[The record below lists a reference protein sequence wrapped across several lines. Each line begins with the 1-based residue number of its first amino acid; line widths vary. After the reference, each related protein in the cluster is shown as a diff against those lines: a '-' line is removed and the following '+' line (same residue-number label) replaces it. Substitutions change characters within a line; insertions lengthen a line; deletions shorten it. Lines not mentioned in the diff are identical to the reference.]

1 MVDFALLYSTDF
13 ALLYST
19 SSLMISAFLK
29 LPFLRMLYCMCLCI
43 SVGVCGGREW
53 LLISAYYTLGTQS
66 ST

>member
-1 MVDFALLYSTDF
+1 MVDF

-43 SVGVCGGREW
+43 SVGVCGGREGGREGG
-53 LLISAYYTLGTQS
+53 IGY
-66 ST
+66 